1 MLMAGMKVGDFGL
14 ARDVYAKEYYRKT
27 GGGMLP
33 LRCVYVSLRIR
44 FTRMCRWMA
53 PESFM
58 DGVYSV
64 KSDVWMFGVLMWGML
79 LM

>member
-1 MLMAGMKVGDFGL
+1 MLMTGMKVGDFGL

-33 LRCVYVSLRIR
+33 LRCAHAVVCLLPSRA
-44 FTRMCRWMA
+44 CRWMA

-79 LM
+79 LK